1 MENLTELKNT
11 LIKELGS
18 ENKNNQFIIKTAN
31 EWIEDAKARPK
42 PKMLFGDLWFENE
55 ICILF
60 ADTNLGKSILAVQSG
75 VSIAAGSSTCGLK
88 NEVQAQKILY
98 FDFELSDKQFEN
110 RYSNDYSEHN
120 QFPSNFIRAEINDE
134 YMCNNIVDFEK
145 EFIKSLEATIIE
157 KDIKIII
164 IDNLTYLKNET
175 EKAKDALSLMKELKS
190 LKKKHNLS
198 MLILAHTPKRD
209 SSKPLTKNDL
219 SGSKMLINFCDS
231 AFAIGES
238 SSEIGLKYIKQI
250 KQRNTEQRYGA
261 DNVILCE
268 IEKINSFL
276 QFSFIDFGNEY
287 EHLKTVEIASKSDR
301 NDLIL
306 ELHNQGKSN
315 VLIADELNIS
325 EGTIRY
331 VLNKLK
337 P

>member
-1 MENLTELKNT
+1 
-11 LIKELGS
+11 
-18 ENKNNQFIIKTAN
+18 
-31 EWIEDAKARPK
+31 
-42 PKMLFGDLWFENE
+42 
-55 ICILF
+55 
-60 ADTNLGKSILAVQSG
+60 
-75 VSIAAGSSTCGLK
+75 
-88 NEVQAQKILY
+88 
-98 FDFELSDKQFEN
+98 
-110 RYSNDYSEHN
+110 
-120 QFPSNFIRAEINDE
+120 
-134 YMCNNIVDFEK
+134 MCNNIADFEK
-145 EFIKSLEATIIE
+145 EFIKSLEASIIE
-157 KDIKIII
+157 NDFKVII

-190 LKKKHNLS
+190 LKNKHNLS

-209 SSKPLTKNDL
+209 SSKPLIKNDL

-276 QFSFIDFGNEY
+276 QFSFMDFGNEY
-287 EHLKTVEIASKSDR
+287 EHLKTVEIANKDDR

-306 ELHNQGKSN
+306 ALHNQGKSN
-315 VLIADELNIS
+315 VAIAEELDIS
-325 EGTIRY
+325 EGTVRY

-337 P
+337 S